1 MSSGVSK
8 IYYHDEVKI
17 KIFGLE
23 IDPALFEK
31 EDPVQET
38 PVYSLP
44 PEVTAMLKRLG
55 DKRFAGSMN
64 RAAARSSRAIPP
76 RRYRGGSM
84 VPSYLSC
91 DRERARMAKPG
102 NVRHWAIILKRREV

>member
-76 RRYRGGSM
+76 RRYSSGGWGH
-84 VPSYLSC
+84 YHSC
-91 DRERARMAKPG
+91 DRERARMAKPS
-102 NVRHWAIILKRREV
+102 NVRHWAIIMQRREA

>member
-76 RRYRGGSM
+76 RCYRGGRATHGTH
-84 VPSYLSC
+84 
-91 DRERARMAKPG
+91 DRERARMSKPG
-102 NVRHWAIILKRREV
+102 NVRHWEIIMKRREA